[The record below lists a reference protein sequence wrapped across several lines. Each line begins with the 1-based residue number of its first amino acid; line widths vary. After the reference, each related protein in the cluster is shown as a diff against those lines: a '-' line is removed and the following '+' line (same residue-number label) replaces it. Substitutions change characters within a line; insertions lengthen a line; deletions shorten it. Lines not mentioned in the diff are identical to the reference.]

1 MTIPKS
7 ILKSSSDNVNLI
19 PKHVNFE
26 SQADESEQETYRL
39 IESLASTSRDLVS
52 KELKR
57 FLKGNW
63 DLDHQ
68 GEDYL
73 FDKMLLEFPIFALN
87 DDYLKS
93 MANIVHMKID

>member
-39 IESLASTSRDLVS
+39 IES
-52 KELKR
+52 
-57 FLKGNW
+57 
-63 DLDHQ
+63 
-68 GEDYL
+68 
-73 FDKMLLEFPIFALN
+73 
-87 DDYLKS
+87 
-93 MANIVHMKID
+93 